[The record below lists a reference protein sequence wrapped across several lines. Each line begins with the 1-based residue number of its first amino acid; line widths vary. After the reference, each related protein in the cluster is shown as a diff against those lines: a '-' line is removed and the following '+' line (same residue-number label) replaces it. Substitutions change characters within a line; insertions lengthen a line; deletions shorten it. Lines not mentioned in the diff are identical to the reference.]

1 MHHQFLCKTQNP
13 TSECPLGYNQTNGNK
28 NPIPCRERCHSHLA
42 PLPSTP
48 NSVIWII
55 QIQYCLT
62 NTYFSESHWMGPSVG
77 KLGMCLET
85 MSSLLLHKLNAV
97 KENWPVTF
105 YCVKFGLS
113 EKHTKFEKNLW
124 QYKKEIHQQWYRC
137 MKTIYFSKKCSFQIF
152 FLQME

>member
-1 MHHQFLCKTQNP
+1 MTYNVKNKWKILSNSVTFSQYMNFNGETIYILCLQFQFLCKTQNP
-13 TSECPLGYNQTNGNK
+13 TSECPLWYNQTNGNK

-85 MSSLLLHKLNAV
+85 MSPLLLHKLNAV
-97 KENWPVTF
+97 KENWLVTF
-105 YCVKFGLS
+105 YCV
-113 EKHTKFEKNLW
+113 TW
-124 QYKKEIHQQWYRC
+124 VA
-137 MKTIYFSKKCSFQIF
+137 
-152 FLQME
+152 